1 LSYNSANSI
10 KKAFKKK
17 RAQNHT
23 IVKNVINHAWLM
35 AKSTT
40 LVRDEGN
47 SVERTLI
54 RPVAKDQSVILSDA
68 ILIAGFPGPG
78 LVGSM
83 GVNYIIEQQKM
94 HQIAYVDSDF
104 ITPGVMYIGGKL
116 RHPFRIYANN
126 EGSACVLVCDAPV
139 ILSGIR
145 PLLNAVVMWAK
156 SNKVREII
164 VLEGISAPNI
174 SEAGRKPLVLSSD
187 GRSDDH
193 GYISHI
199 KDGKTEAAPPAF
211 IAGISGGLLA
221 ACLSNGIPCTGLLI
235 PSIAGIPDPEGAAIL
250 IEKANQLANNPFKID
265 VRRLKNEAVELKHQ
279 MQELINSVQRQ
290 QDQAQLGEGPRIYS

>member
-1 LSYNSANSI
+1 MT
-10 KKAFKKK
+10 
-17 RAQNHT
+17 RAMT
-23 IVKNVINHAWLM
+23 PI
-35 AKSTT
+35 
-40 LVRDEGN
+40 RDEDN
-47 SVERTLI
+47 NVERTTI
-54 RPVAKDQSVILSDA
+54 RPVVNNQQVRLNDA

-83 GVNYIIEQQKM
+83 GVSYIIEQQKM

-116 RHPFRIYANN
+116 RHPFRIYANDKGN
-126 EGSACVLVCDAPV
+126 ASVLVCDAPV

-145 PLLNAVVMWAK
+145 PLLNAVVRWAK
-156 SNKVREII
+156 CNDIREII
-164 VLEGISAPNI
+164 VLEGVAAPNI
-174 SEAGRKPLVLSSD
+174 SEAGRNPLVLSSD

-199 KDGKTEAAPPAF
+199 KNGKTETVPPAF

-250 IEKANQLANNPFKID
+250 IEKVNQLANNPFKID
-265 VRRLKNEAVELKHQ
+265 VRQLKNEAVELKRQ

-290 QDQAQLGEGPRIYS
+290 QEQAQPSGGPRIYS

>member
-1 LSYNSANSI
+1 MMM
-10 KKAFKKK
+10 
-17 RAQNHT
+17 
-23 IVKNVINHAWLM
+23 M
-35 AKSTT
+35 AG
-40 LVRDEGN
+40 RDN
-47 SVERTLI
+47 ERTAI
-54 RPVAKDQSVILSDA
+54 RPVERNQKIRLNDA

-78 LVGSM
+78 IVGAMSASYM
-83 GVNYIIEQQKM
+83 IEQQKM

-104 ITPGVMYIGGKL
+104 ITPGVMYIGGRL

-126 EGSACVLVCDAPV
+126 EGTACILVCDAPV

-145 PLLNAVVMWAK
+145 PLLNAVVRWAK
-156 SNKVREII
+156 DNDVREIM
-164 VLEGISAPNI
+164 VLEGIATLNLP
-174 SEAGRKPLVLSSD
+174 EAARKPLVMTSD

-193 GYISHI
+193 GYLSHI
-199 KDGKTEAAPPAF
+199 KGKAEAAPPAF

-250 IEKANQLANNPFKID
+250 IEKANELANNPFKID
-265 VRRLKNEAVELKHQ
+265 VRELRTEAAELKRQ

-290 QDQAQLGEGPRIYS
+290 QRQQENQQIGGGPGIYS